1 MNESW
6 WVRCRELVWQGPTLE
21 QRHRLRRDAKDLARF
36 FVFETAFWI
45 AASLAYLL
53 GAR

>member
-6 WVRCRELVWQGPTLE
+6 WVRCKELVWQGPTLE
-21 QRHRLRRDAKDLARF
+21 QRRSLRRDAKDIAWL

-45 AASLAYLL
+45 VASLVYLL
-53 GAR
+53 GVR